1 MRKIYLFFLF
11 GIICSAV
18 KGQSLFNDDFSYSG
32 NLTSNGWIAHSG
44 AGTNPIATTG
54 GLTYAGL
61 TGSGVG
67 NASLVN
73 NLSGEDINITF
84 ANQNTDGQN
93 IYLSALV
100 NVTDPAAT
108 KTGDYFLHIGTPGG
122 AAFTSFAARVFARIT
137 ASGVNFG
144 ISNTTTVTYG
154 ATNFSKNTT
163 YLLIIK
169 YTISVSGN
177 DPVSLWVIPSG
188 VPASEVAAG
197 AAESTNIITAGQ
209 NAINTI
215 ALRQGSSTNSVQ
227 VVVDALKVGL
237 TWGDVALAS
246 GTPTLSAALSVSF
259 GSQAVGTQSASQ
271 NFNLS
276 GSNLTGAPGNITV
289 TAPSTDFQVSNDDA
303 SWGPSTTIAYTTG
316 TLAATPVYVRFTP
329 QTGGPK
335 GGSITFSGGGVAI
348 PPTVALTG
356 TGTKTYY
363 SKATGT
369 LTDVANWG
377 DAANGSGTSPANF
390 TDDGQLFIIANRAT
404 ETLDANWTV
413 SGGAS
418 KVVVGNGASA
428 TELIIPATFTLTG
441 TADVA
446 NLGVLTLLNA
456 TTPTLGTKASGSTV
470 SFAQTGTVVVPSGTY
485 YNLTIKDGNKTLA
498 SGTTIVGG
506 NLILDNAADFN
517 GAGTPFSTINLAGNF
532 TMQNGATIEPLGAG
546 DPNRFTLILSGSG
559 TQTLSGGDFYLFRLQ
574 TPSTPAT
581 TLNIVLN
588 NANLLLGNATSGGLN
603 LLQNTHTLSI
613 GSNTLTIREAG
624 FFSGSN
630 VGTITGSSSSNL
642 IINKTIGATGIGSI
656 GFTAGAQLLNNFS
669 HNSAGTG
676 SNNLTLTTAV
686 SVGGAL
692 TLGTGNII
700 TTSTNLLTLLAGAT
714 ESGGTAGGF
723 VSGPIARETN
733 STAAISFPVGKNGAY
748 RPVSVIPASAAAS
761 SYTAEFFDA
770 GFGTTTLCDAR
781 LDAVATNEYWDV
793 IRNSGADA
801 SVMLD
806 YIAGSTWSNA
816 TNPDATKAIVAAHY
830 NGACWQDE
838 TGSFVLGTS
847 GPAAITSKVLSSFS
861 PFAFGYGPLSTLP
874 VSFTSV
880 KASQQTTGIKVEWS
894 NLTETDILNY
904 EIERSA
910 DGRSFNTIGIVNA
923 RLNNGNRA
931 DYTYLDLTAAD
942 GVNYYRINAKGIN
955 ASSKYSI
962 IVKVNTKGASTDIT
976 IYPNPV
982 SGNQVSFQ
990 ATALPKGQY
999 TIRVTNATGQQVYSK
1014 QLLHVG
1020 GAVTEML
1027 QLPATV
1033 KPGLYSLQVV
1043 SGEMKLTKTFIVR

>member
-1 MRKIYLFFLF
+1 MKKVYLFVVMFFIGKVMF
-11 GIICSAV
+11 G
-18 KGQSLFNDDFSYSG
+18 QLLTENFSYTAG
-32 NLTSNGWIAHSG
+32 TAITANGWTAHSA
-44 AGTNPIATTG
+44 AGTNAILVTSP
-54 GLTYAGL
+54 GLTYGGHP
-61 TGSGVG
+61 GSGIGEAISMVT
-67 NASLVN
+67 
-73 NLSGEDINITF
+73 SGEDDNR
-84 ANQNTDGQN
+84 A
-93 IYLSALV
+93 LSAAITSGTAYASFLV
-100 NVTDPAAT
+100 NVSAT
-108 KTGDYFLHIGTPGG
+108 QATGDYFVGFLANATTFPVRIYARSTAGG
-122 AAFTSFAARVFARIT
+122 F
-137 ASGVNFG
+137 NFG
-144 ISNTTTVTYG
+144 ISKSSGTVTYE
-154 ATNFSKNTT
+154 TNLRTFGTT
-163 YLLIIK
+163 YFIVANYI
-169 YTISVSGN
+169 YNAGAN
-177 DPVSLWVIPSG
+177 DDVVNLWVDPALGGAEGPATIPNITG
-188 VPASEVAAG
+188 AVADATTIAAFYVRQGNAANASTQRIDAILAGTTWAQVTPAAG
-197 AAESTNIITAGQ
+197 SP
-209 NAINTI
+209 
-215 ALRQGSSTNSVQ
+215 S
-227 VVVDALKVGL
+227 
-237 TWGDVALAS
+237 
-246 GTPTLSAALSVSF
+246 LSVSSSSLAF
-259 GSQAVGTQSASQ
+259 GSLVVGSQSASQ
-271 NFNLS
+271 SFNLS
-276 GSNLTGAPGNITV
+276 GSNLTGAPGNIIV

-303 SWGPSTTIAYTTG
+303 SWGSSTTIAYTTG

-390 TDDGQLFIIANRAT
+390 TDDGQLFIIANRST

-428 TELIIPATFTLTG
+428 TELIIPATFALTG

-456 TTPTLGTKASGSTV
+456 TTPTLGTRASGSTV

-624 FFSGSN
+624 FFSATN
-630 VGTITGSSSSNL
+630 VGTISGSSSSNL
-642 IINKTIGATGIGSI
+642 IINKSTGATAVGSVA
-656 GFTAGAQLLNNFS
+656 FTAGSQLLNDFS
-669 HNSAGTG
+669 HNSAGSG
-676 SNNLTLTTAV
+676 NNNLTLNTPL

-806 YIAGSTWSNA
+806 YIAGSIWSNA
-816 TNPDATKAIVAAHY
+816 TNPDATKAIVVAHY

-942 GVNYYRINAKGIN
+942 GVNYYRINAKGTN

-1027 QLPATV
+1027 QLPSAV